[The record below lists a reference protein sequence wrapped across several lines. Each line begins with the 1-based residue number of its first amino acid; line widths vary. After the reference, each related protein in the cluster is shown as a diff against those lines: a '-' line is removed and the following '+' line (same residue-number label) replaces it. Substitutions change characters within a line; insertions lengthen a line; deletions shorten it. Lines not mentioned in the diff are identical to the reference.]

1 MIGANEEFKIIMFY
15 CKAILNAESEEEI
28 SQIKQGLLDDLRE
41 SGKEEQIINYF
52 DTYLDQMV
60 GRFESGELAF
70 DENGMLVINEEFMQE
85 SLNTPAPDSTE
96 LGGMSNTSAGV
107 ALGLVASAIVV
118 SIKVKKMFDKNKKI
132 KRL

>member
-70 DENGMLVINEEFMQE
+70 DENGMLVINED
-85 SLNTPAPDSTE
+85 LC
-96 LGGMSNTSAGV
+96 
-107 ALGLVASAIVV
+107 
-118 SIKVKKMFDKNKKI
+118 KKA
-132 KRL
+132 